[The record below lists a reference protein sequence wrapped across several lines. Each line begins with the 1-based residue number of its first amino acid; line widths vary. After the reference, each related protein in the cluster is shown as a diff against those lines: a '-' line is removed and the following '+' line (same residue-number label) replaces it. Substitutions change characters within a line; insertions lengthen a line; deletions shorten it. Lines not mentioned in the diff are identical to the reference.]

1 MILKVGLFI
10 FLLFFFTASD
20 HHYGVELNYSALRPT
35 SSDHVTELAWMYQD
49 SFKNFLNDEDDRVSD
64 EFRVSNFFYPTV
76 NFWFL
81 IYTQFSSHHVIIH
94 DKNNLSLIYKVLD
107 FSNLIS
113 KNLPGSTSYVL
124 KQKLTAEKL
133 SELKSFLNILIE
145 NPFSL
150 KPEAKTIYGFLKSS
164 GVKIPI
170 NKTARKKFFIGLKD
184 NIRSQTGQRN
194 FIKEGIVR
202 SLPFK
207 SFLQYYF
214 LEHKLPKEL
223 LAIPFLESSFN
234 PIAESKAGALGAWQF
249 MPHIA
254 NYYLPKRAHTPI
266 IDYRSNVGVISIA
279 AAILMKQNFQIM
291 RSWDLAVTAYNS
303 GTKHLLKTKR
313 ELSSK
318 FSSVN
323 LEHIVLH
330 SDSEHFGFASKNFY
344 SEFLALVHALAY
356 EEELFHEIHEND
368 RYNVNEQ
375 LEFYLSKC
383 PVKLDKLLNKKQLDD
398 VYFYNHHIINPS
410 VRYPRATIV
419 TTKESL
425 PSHSFLK
432 LKNEQLFEYLPK
444 EWFKLLRNQSCST
457 R

>member
-1 MILKVGLFI
+1 MILNASLFL

-20 HHYGVELNYSALRPT
+20 HHYGIELGSSRSKENYSAN
-35 SSDHVTELAWMYQD
+35 VTELAWMYQH
-49 SFKNFLNDEDDRVSD
+49 SFKNFLHDEDDRVSN
-64 EFRVSNFFYPTV
+64 EFQVSKYFYPTV

-94 DKNNLSLIYKVLD
+94 DTNDLSLIYKVLD

-113 KNLPGSTSYVL
+113 KNLPGSTTYVL
-124 KQKLTAEKL
+124 KQKLTTEKI
-133 SELKSFLNILIE
+133 SELKRSLDILIE

-150 KPEAKTIYGFLKSS
+150 RPEAKTIYGYLKSS

-170 NKTARKKFFIGLKD
+170 NKKSRKKFFIGLKD
-184 NIRSQTGQRN
+184 NMRSQTGQRN
-194 FIKEGIVR
+194 YIKEGIVR

-207 SFLQYYF
+207 PFLNYYF
-214 LEHKLPKEL
+214 NEHKLPKEL

-234 PIAESKAGALGAWQF
+234 PNAESKAGALGAWQF

-254 NYYLPKRAHTPI
+254 TYYLPKRAMTPV

-303 GTKHLLKTKR
+303 GTKHLIKTKR
-313 ELSSK
+313 ELSPKISPV
-318 FSSVN
+318 S
-323 LEHIVLH
+323 LEHIIRH

-368 RYNVNEQ
+368 RYNVNDQ
-375 LEFYLSKC
+375 LAFYLAKC
-383 PVKLDKLLNKKQLDD
+383 PIKLQKTLSKKQLED
-398 VYFYNHHIINPS
+398 VYFYNHHILNQAAT
-410 VRYPRATIV
+410 YPRATIF

-432 LKNEQLFEYLPK
+432 LKNGQLFDYLPK
-444 EWFKLLRNQSCST
+444 DWSKLLKNQSCST